1 MNLERYGRER
11 DAISCQAR
19 SSTVARMIQPPHE
32 AMTDRPEESF
42 AALFEQGGQ
51 AAPQR
56 RKPRV
61 GEELDAV
68 VVQVGRDA
76 VFVELDGRRQGFIEA
91 TDLKGPDGAIK
102 ASVGDTLRVRVVGV
116 DPDLGVRLAPT
127 VDAAA
132 SMGASVALGPSHEPA
147 VMVALG
153 QVISGAV
160 ERVESYGLFVQVEGT
175 KGRAGRAL
183 LPVAEI
189 GAPRGADLRKA
200 FPIGTKIKAKIIEIG
215 EGRMRLSIRALK
227 DDEERA
233 QFEGFLEQEKK
244 APSAHSF
251 GTLGDLRKRPAK

>member
-1 MNLERYGRER
+1 MPERP
-11 DAISCQAR
+11 D
-19 SSTVARMIQPPHE
+19 
-32 AMTDRPEESF
+32 ESF
-42 AALFEQGGQ
+42 AALFEETGQ
-51 AAPQR
+51 AAP
-56 RKPRV
+56 RKRNPRV
-61 GEELDAV
+61 GETLEAV

-91 TDLKGPDGAIK
+91 IDLKGPDGAIK
-102 ASVGDTLRVRVVGV
+102 AVVGDTIRARVVQV
-116 DPDLGVRLAPT
+116 DPEQGVRLAPT

-132 SMGASVALGPSHEPA
+132 SMGANVALGPSHEPA
-147 VMVALG
+147 AVTVALG

-160 ERVESYGLFVQVEGT
+160 ERVESYGLFVQLEGT

-200 FPIGTKIKAKIIEIG
+200 FPIGTKIKAKVVEMG
-215 EGRMRLSIRALK
+215 EGRMRLSLRALK

-233 QFEGFLEQEKK
+233 QFEGFREQEKK
-244 APSAHSF
+244 ASVAHSF

>member
-1 MNLERYGRER
+1 
-11 DAISCQAR
+11 
-19 SSTVARMIQPPHE
+19 
-32 AMTDRPEESF
+32 MTDGPEESF

-51 AAPQR
+51 AVPR
-56 RKPRV
+56 RGHPRV
-61 GEELDAV
+61 GETLDAV

-76 VFVELDGRRQGFIEA
+76 VFVELDGRRQGFIESA
-91 TDLKGPDGAIK
+91 DLKGPDGEIK
-102 ASVGDTLRVRVVGV
+102 ATVGETIRARVAHV
-116 DPDLGVRLAPT
+116 DPEQGVRLVPT

-132 SMGASVALGPSHEPA
+132 SVGASVPLGPSREPA
-147 VMVALG
+147 VVTVALG

-175 KGRAGRAL
+175 RGRAGRAL

-189 GAPRGADLRKA
+189 GAPRGTDLRKA
-200 FPIGTKIKAKIIEIG
+200 CPIGTKIKAKHLEIG
-215 EGRMRLSIRALK
+215 EGRMRLSLRALQ

-233 QFEGFLEQEKK
+233 QFEGFREQEKK

>member
-1 MNLERYGRER
+1 
-11 DAISCQAR
+11 
-19 SSTVARMIQPPHE
+19 
-32 AMTDRPEESF
+32 MTDRPEESF

-51 AAPQR
+51 VAPQR
-56 RKPRV
+56 RTPRV

-91 TDLKGPDGAIK
+91 TDLKGPDGAVK
-102 ASVGDTLRVRVVGV
+102 ASVGDTLRVRVVRI
-116 DPDLGVRLAPT
+116 DPELGVRLAPT

-132 SMGASVALGPSHEPA
+132 SMGASIALGPSHEPA
-147 VMVALG
+147 AVTVALG

-200 FPIGTKIKAKIIEIG
+200 FPIGTKIKAKVIEIG
-215 EGRMRLSIRALK
+215 EGRMRVSIRALK